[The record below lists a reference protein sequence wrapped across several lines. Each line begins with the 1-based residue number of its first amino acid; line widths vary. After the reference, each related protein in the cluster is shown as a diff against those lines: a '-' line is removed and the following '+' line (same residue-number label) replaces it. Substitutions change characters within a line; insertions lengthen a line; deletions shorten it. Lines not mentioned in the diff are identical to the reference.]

1 LCKHTIFIKYSE
13 QNINLKLKPMK
24 YSVRLF
30 TVTLLLFFGL
40 IAGAQTTTEMA
51 FESVEHDF
59 GKIKEDA
66 GPANFN
72 FNFKNIGT
80 VPLVISSV
88 SASCGCTTP
97 EWSKE
102 PVLPGKSGFIK
113 VSYNPLNRPGSFNKT
128 VTVMANI
135 KNGIQVLKISG
146 EVLPKSLSLLEQYP
160 IDLGKIRMLNNNLSF
175 VRVKNN
181 EKKTDSLKFINLS
194 GSKVKVGL
202 KGVLA
207 HLSVKIVPE
216 NVEPNATGFIV
227 VTFDGSKVTDLGF
240 QMSRVYLTY
249 NGEENYN
256 YGINVTATVEE
267 DFSKLSQKE
276 LQNAPIIDFNE
287 RVYDF
292 GEIKEGKKVEYI
304 FKIQNKGKSDL
315 QIRSVKASCGC
326 TAANP
331 TSNVIKPGTD
341 TDLKVV
347 FDSTGKLGLQ
357 NKTITVISN
366 DPNQS
371 TTILRIS
378 GNVTKVQ

>member
-1 LCKHTIFIKYSE
+1 MRYL
-13 QNINLKLKPMK
+13 
-24 YSVRLF
+24 VRLF
-30 TVTLLLFFGL
+30 TVSLLLF
-40 IAGAQTTTEMA
+40 AGFNSDAQTTADMA
-51 FESVEHDF
+51 FESMEHDF

-72 FNFKNIGT
+72 FNFKNTGK
-80 VPLVISSV
+80 VPLVISTV

-102 PVLPGKSGFIK
+102 PVLPGKSGFVK
-113 VSYNPLNRPGSFNKT
+113 VSYNPMGRPGSFNKT
-128 VTVMANI
+128 ITIVANI
-135 KNGIQVLKISG
+135 PNGSQVLKISG
-146 EVLPKSLSLLEQYP
+146 EVMPKALTINEQYP

-175 VRVKNN
+175 VRIKNN
-181 EKKTDSLKFINLS
+181 ETKTDSLKFINVS
-194 GSKVKVGL
+194 GGKLKIGF

-207 HLSVKIVPE
+207 HLTVKAVPE
-216 NVEPNATGFIV
+216 NVEPNATGYLV
-227 VTFDGSKVTDLGF
+227 VSFNGAKITELGF
-240 QMSRVYLTY
+240 QMSRVYLTF

-256 YGINVTATVEE
+256 YGVNVTATVEE

-276 LQNAPIIDFNE
+276 LQNAPVIDFNE

-292 GEIKEGKKVEYI
+292 GEITEGKKVEYT
-304 FKIQNKGKSDL
+304 FKILNKGKSDL

-331 TSNVIKPGTD
+331 ASNVIKPGAN

-347 FDSTGKLGLQ
+347 FDSNGKLGLQ
-357 NKTITVISN
+357 NKTITIISN
-366 DPNQS
+366 DPNSS

-378 GNVTKVQ
+378 GNVNKAK